1 MCPSDNNPAALP
13 LASLPGLP
21 EELCLAVIEQCD
33 MSSMIALLQTSRR
46 FYKLI
51 DPHDKARR
59 PQMEEF
65 LIEAQFF
72 PRYQEQ
78 DGFACFACTKILP
91 RSNFTDK
98 HTKAGPRSRLG
109 FQQRKR
115 FCIPCGIDK
124 GFFTPGTL
132 VKQGYSLRLVCRGC
146 KQLKEAEFCRRC
158 MFCTACIRMR
168 LQETGRWTHN
178 HHMIREELTPLQ
190 VDDLR
195 RTVAQALMRLSRS
208 FLRPSSTLIGLGC
221 ATTK

>member
-65 LIEAQFF
+65 LIKAQSFT
-72 PRYQEQ
+72 RYQEQ

-109 FQQRKR
+109 SQQRKR
-115 FCIPCGIDK
+115 FCIPCGVDK

-132 VKQGYSLRLVCRGC
+132 VKQGHSLRLVCRGC
-146 KQLKEAEFCRRC
+146 KQFKEAEFAGDACSAPHVSACACRR
-158 MFCTACIRMR
+158 
-168 LQETGRWTHN
+168 L
-178 HHMIREELTPLQ
+178 
-190 VDDLR
+190 VDGP
-195 RTVAQALMRLSRS
+195 TII
-208 FLRPSSTLIGLGC
+208 T
-221 ATTK
+221 